1 MDVGLS
7 ATHTGSHV
15 RRLASK
21 YSEEASTTRIMD
33 PASAAVGIYR
43 FSPIHELR
51 WGATSSCINA
61 VHYRVARRASSSRRP
76 FKAKI
81 RRNDR
86 LTLVVVLYT
95 PAHMAHKFS
104 PATANWITSHGW
116 KHGQRCTRK
125 IMLPT
130 LRTNSSRLKDESQE
144 RKRKERWNGV
154 GDIYLETIA
163 KFTFKFRY
171 QVKWF
176 RKSSSLVTRKKKR
189 KRNKT
194 YIYIYIYISTN
205 YFFARKRENFIFKTN
220 EDDYWDNSKNLRQS
234 YLTKNKKKKDPATGK
249 EEWNNFFHLHKQAIY
264 I

>member
-1 MDVGLS
+1 
-7 ATHTGSHV
+7 
-15 RRLASK
+15 
-21 YSEEASTTRIMD
+21 
-33 PASAAVGIYR
+33 
-43 FSPIHELR
+43 
-51 WGATSSCINA
+51 
-61 VHYRVARRASSSRRP
+61 
-76 FKAKI
+76 
-81 RRNDR
+81 
-86 LTLVVVLYT
+86 
-95 PAHMAHKFS
+95 MAHKFS

-116 KHGQRCTRK
+116 KHGQRCCRK

-176 RKSSSLVTRKKKR
+176 RKSSSLVIRKKKR

-194 YIYIYIYISTN
+194 YIYIFRGIISLRANEKILYLKQT
-205 YFFARKRENFIFKTN
+205 KR
-220 EDDYWDNSKNLRQS
+220 DGYWDNSENLCQS
-234 YLTKNKKKKDPATGK
+234 YLTKNKKRKKKDPATGK

-264 I
+264 T